1 MKTNK
6 IKLFYIALLI
16 LLSACAGSEK
26 EYFFSEDGTQ
36 YCEFYVREN
45 STTTDTLCYETKQ
58 PLQEFHGKVF
68 KNVIVRKDNSGY
80 STEFLF
86 TDSTS
91 FVIWNYKYEP
101 KVIKPA
107 ILPKDLTVKWI
118 VVFRNDIIIQF
129 TNGVKLRYDN
139 YKYNLRIN
147 ENNITQDYPYL

>member
-1 MKTNK
+1 MK

-26 EYFFSEDGTQ
+26 KYFFSEDGKE
-36 YCEFYVREN
+36 YCEYYVREG
-45 STTTDTLCYETKQ
+45 SSITDTLCYETKQ

-68 KNVIVRKDNSGY
+68 KDVVVYNDGTGY
-80 STEFLF
+80 SSEFLF

-91 FVIWNYKYEP
+91 FVIWNYKYKP
-101 KVIKPA
+101 TIIKPN
-107 ILPKDLTVKWI
+107 IIPKDLTVKWI

-139 YKYNLRIN
+139 YK
-147 ENNITQDYPYL
+147 